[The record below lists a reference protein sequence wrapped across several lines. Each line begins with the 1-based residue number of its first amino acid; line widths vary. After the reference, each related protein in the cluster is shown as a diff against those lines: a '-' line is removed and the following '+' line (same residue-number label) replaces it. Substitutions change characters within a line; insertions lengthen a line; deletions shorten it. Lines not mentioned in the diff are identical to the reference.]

1 MKHLKSFKFPLMGNL
16 YPSGRPEFERVTW
29 FKDLSSNTR
38 FASLSDDAEFA
49 IGEYSVLS
57 YGDRVRPQNG
67 RGVFEI
73 SSSYLTSLLH
83 LHIFSTTN
91 RKIAASTVA
100 VYNKNH
106 ISEFENMI
114 AAYESLLSFLP
125 DFSPFRGE

>member
-1 MKHLKSFKFPLMGNL
+1 MGNL

-83 LHIFSTTN
+83 LHIFSPLIERSQRVQLLYTTRITFLN
-91 RKIAASTVA
+91 LKI
-100 VYNKNH
+100 
-106 ISEFENMI
+106 
-114 AAYESLLSFLP
+114 
-125 DFSPFRGE
+125 